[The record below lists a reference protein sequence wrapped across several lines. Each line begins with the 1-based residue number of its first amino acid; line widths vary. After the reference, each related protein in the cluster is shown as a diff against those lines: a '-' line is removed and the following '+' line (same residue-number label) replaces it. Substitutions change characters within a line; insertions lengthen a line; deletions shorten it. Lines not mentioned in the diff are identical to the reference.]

1 MLHIYFHFLHF
12 SWKWGR
18 PWLISSRGSFGAWKP
33 RPRPSTGRPSPESQP
48 SCYTSPTQRERLKP
62 IPLLLEALLHAGLS
76 VTTFCFGIH
85 SLFFSTGSHTS
96 TLRCHRVS
104 TSLGTF
110 FGRMYLRMYASCVL
124 LIQQKRHY
132 ILFLFKTANASS
144 SCCDRLQSTAT
155 QSRTIDK
162 KIKIKIIDWWMN
174 YNRCCVTF

>member
-1 MLHIYFHFLHF
+1 MRKTLTDFIQGEFWSLKAQAEALHGQTKSWVPAFLLHF
-12 SWKWGR
+12 SHPERKTEANTFTPGSPPTHRTVCDHFLFWYPLPFFLYWITY
-18 PWLISSRGSFGAWKP
+18 LHTAMSSSFN
-33 RPRPSTGRPSPESQP
+33 E
-48 SCYTSPTQRERLKP
+48 
-62 IPLLLEALLHAGLS
+62 
-76 VTTFCFGIH
+76 
-85 SLFFSTGSHTS
+85 
-96 TLRCHRVS
+96 LRNV
-104 TSLGTF
+104 

-162 KIKIKIIDWWMN
+162 KKKEKIIDWWMK